1 MSVTDQV
8 VRESFNCNGSVV
20 DFSFAHPFMEISD
33 LAVWHIDAD
42 DIPTLLD
49 HVTDYSYDLPTG
61 IPMDGCTITTVATYA
76 NGEKILVIRDIPYTQ
91 PTNWRV
97 YSKFMP
103 SQINTDL
110 DRMAMEI
117 QQLKDKLD
125 RVPSLHVASA
135 VSGIELDEPVENY
148 FLLWKSGA
156 LRSRQFLS
164 PGNLSFEA
172 FMEVFL
178 ESANA
183 AAARTAIGAEVDT
196 HNHNLADL
204 TEKDF
209 SSLVSKNL
217 ADMDEK
223 DFSSLVN
230 KNLADMDEKSY
241 NSLTD
246 KPLANADSGY
256 INSNDYT
263 NRHLGSSNLTY
274 DNLVGTFQVGETI
287 TEATSG
293 NIGIVVSDSGTVLV
307 LSDVT
312 GTGIF
317 IDGRQITGGT
327 SGATADVNGATKN
340 LDANFTHNLDAPVSD
355 LLIKVLISTDGTDAN
370 SFEILGADYA
380 GSASAGGYTFWQID
394 NNNIKVQTGNNG
406 VNYILDD
413 GTLTAVDT
421 EDWYYKIVVY
431 RLR

>member
-1 MSVTDQV
+1 MAQRKESCLSVTDQV

-20 DFSFAHPFMEISD
+20 DFSFAHPFVEISD
-33 LAVWHIDAD
+33 LDVWHIDAD
-42 DIPTLLD
+42 DIPTPLD

-135 VSGIELDEPVENY
+135 VSGIEIDEPVENY

-164 PGNLSFEA
+164 PGSLSFEA

-178 ESANA
+178 EANTKALARA
-183 AAARTAIGAEVDT
+183 AIDAEVDT

-204 TEKDF
+204 T
-209 SSLVSKNL
+209 
-217 ADMDEK
+217 EK

-246 KPLANADSGY
+246 KPAGVPAGAEMLWPTETPPTGWLEED
-256 INSNDYT
+256 
-263 NRHLGSSNLTY
+263 GSSLLRATYGDLFAVIGVTYGSADGTHFNLPDMRGQHPRVWDHGAGVDPNAATRT
-274 DNLVGTFQVGETI
+274 DRGDGTTGDHVGTKQADAMQGHKHQRNPAGFNEI
-287 TEATSG
+287 TVT
-293 NIGIVVSDSGTVLV
+293 
-307 LSDVT
+307 VT
-312 GTGIF
+312 G
-317 IDGRQITGGT
+317 GGAHSIPAGSYT
-327 SGATADVNGATKN
+327 LVYNIN
-340 LDANFTHNLDAPVSD
+340 THTPVSD
-355 LLIKVLISTDGTDAN
+355 
-370 SFEILGADYA
+370 
-380 GSASAGGYTFWQID
+380 
-394 NNNIKVQTGNNG
+394 G
-406 VNYILDD
+406 VN
-413 GTLTAVDT
+413 GTPRTAAET
-421 EDWYYKIVVY
+421 RGININRMMIIKT
-431 RLR
+431 

>member
-209 SSLVSKNL
+209 ASLV
-217 ADMDEK
+217 D
-223 DFSSLVN
+223 

-246 KPLANADSGY
+246 KPTGVPAGAEMLWPTETPPTGWLEED
-256 INSNDYT
+256 
-263 NRHLGSSNLTY
+263 GSSLLRATYADLFAVIGVTYGSADGTHFNLPDPRGRTIRVW
-274 DNLVGTFQVGETI
+274 DHGAGVDPDAAGRTDRGDGTTGDHVGTKQADAMQGHRMGLGGR
-287 TEATSG
+287 ALGSG
-293 NIGIVVSDSGTVLV
+293 NIQGGVSAIENVRINEAV
-307 LSDVT
+307 
-312 GTGIF
+312 
-317 IDGRQITGGT
+317 
-327 SGATADVNGATKN
+327 K
-340 LDANFTHNLDAPVSD
+340 LD
-355 LLIKVLISTDGTDAN
+355 IMTDGINGTPRITSESRGIN
-370 SFEILGADYA
+370 VNRMMI
-380 GSASAGGYTFWQID
+380 
-394 NNNIKVQTGNNG
+394 IKT
-406 VNYILDD
+406 
-413 GTLTAVDT
+413 
-421 EDWYYKIVVY
+421 
-431 RLR
+431 